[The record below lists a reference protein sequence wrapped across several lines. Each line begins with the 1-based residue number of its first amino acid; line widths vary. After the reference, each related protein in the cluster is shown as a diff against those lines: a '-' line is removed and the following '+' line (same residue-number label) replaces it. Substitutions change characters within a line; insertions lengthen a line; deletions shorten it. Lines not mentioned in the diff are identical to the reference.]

1 MISMQMVKSM
11 NLTIRRLDE
20 GVFRKFKAKAAEE
33 GMKLGQAL
41 TQAMEA
47 WIRQSPRAR
56 SIKLT
61 DIETSNWGKGS
72 ESTSLDIDEILYG
85 EKS

>member
-1 MISMQMVKSM
+1 MQMVKSM
-11 NLTIRRLDE
+11 NLTIRHLDE
-20 GVFRKFKAKAAEE
+20 TVFRKFKAKAAEE

-56 SIKLT
+56 AIKLT
-61 DIETSNWGKGS
+61 DMETSDWGKGS
-72 ESTSLDIDEILYG
+72 ESTSVDIDEILYG